1 MKEGGHKPTEHVVSI
16 WPDMILVVWWI
27 SVIWLL
33 LALVYMSYLLIQWAL
48 LKGDPLRY
56 ETAIVSAY
64 AALLS
69 IPAGLGVI
77 VAVSY
82 RELVSRFIGG
92 CRESHCCALF
102 RGK

>member
-1 MKEGGHKPTEHVVSI
+1 MREGVTKPTEHAVSI

-27 SVIWLL
+27 SVIWLF
-33 LALVYMSYLLIQWAL
+33 LALVYMAYLLIQWAL

-64 AALLS
+64 TALFS

-77 VAVSY
+77 VAG
-82 RELVSRFIGG
+82 LVPRTGISICKRMSGI
-92 CRESHCCALF
+92 ALLVL
-102 RGK
+102 